1 MEALPATSP
10 LTRSNAKSAQ
20 KYHMTPAS
28 FFTGAPPATVGRKE
42 IEKPRPSPAGPR
54 KSQYAVISARETS
67 LVHPLKVDSRIN
79 EVHITIAVR
88 LKPRITMLLKRKRI
102 ARSSGRDRLP
112 NTTRSNG
119 SCLCAISQLATYMS
133 CRVGRSRAETP
144 SIRSLLTAGML
155 INLTLFT
162 ATTAVEIKHDAR
174 GHVTWTI
181 EKKIA
186 SPELIKQF
194 AEFFKP
200 S

>member
-119 SCLCAISQLATYMS
+119 SCLCAISQLAAYMS
-133 CRVGRSRAETP
+133 CRVGRSRTETP
-144 SIRSLLTAGML
+144 SIRSLLTA
-155 INLTLFT
+155 
-162 ATTAVEIKHDAR
+162 VH
-174 GHVTWTI
+174 GHHGGGDQ
-181 EKKIA
+181 A
-186 SPELIKQF
+186 
-194 AEFFKP
+194 
-200 S
+200 